1 LKIQNTKPPIL
12 YVEDDRVLNHLV
24 KIYFRDSYE
33 TIGVFNAKSALE
45 KLPLYT
51 FRFFLLDINLGEG
64 MNGIDL
70 LKQIKKIPGYEKT
83 PVIAV
88 TAYALEG
95 DREYLLSSGFD
106 GYIPK
111 PFTKKQLLDYMEEFS
126 IHKKNTD
133 IKIS

>member
-1 LKIQNTKPPIL
+1 LEIQDTKPPVL

-33 TIGVFNAKSALE
+33 TIGVFNAESAME
-45 KLPLYT
+45 KLPEYT

-70 LKQIKKIPGYEKT
+70 LKQIRKIPGYVKT
-83 PVIAV
+83 PAIAV

-111 PFTKKQLLDYMEEFS
+111 PFTKKQLLDYMEMFFNHEE
-126 IHKKNTD
+126 NTD
-133 IKIS
+133 I